1 MWVTFIYFL
10 YSSFENYE
18 EDVMNAAQQLKQQG
32 LQQGR
37 HKDKLSLAKK
47 QLNQGIDLDL
57 IKSAGGFSEQEL
69 LEFEE
74 S

>member
-1 MWVTFIYFL
+1 
-10 YSSFENYE
+10 
-18 EDVMNAAQQLKQQG
+18 MNAAQQLKQQG